1 MCQGFYEAGGGTG
14 EAPFLTNKGLIEFVR
29 AEFEIF
35 KTYLKFTVKQ
45 GFVYSEG
52 NPFMQ
57 GQHDCVTLANHK
69 KYLSFGLEYIDQ
81 DLDSN
86 HAVAIAMIRI
96 KDGTDATC
104 ARMLNKICEEMT
116 GAPYK
121 KLCHSTISDRAAIGV
136 AGQFG
141 QDGDGC
147 GMHDTD
153 KVIYPFSFCLKKKK
167 IKFFLF

>member
-29 AEFEIF
+29 AEFKIF
-35 KTYLKFTVKQ
+35 KTYLKFTVMQ

-57 GQHDCVTLANHK
+57 GQHDTVTLANHK
-69 KYLSFGLEYIDQ
+69 KYLSFGLEYVDQ

-116 GAPYK
+116 GAPYE

-153 KVIYPFSFCLKKKK
+153 KVIYPFNFCLKKNN
-167 IKFFLF
+167 